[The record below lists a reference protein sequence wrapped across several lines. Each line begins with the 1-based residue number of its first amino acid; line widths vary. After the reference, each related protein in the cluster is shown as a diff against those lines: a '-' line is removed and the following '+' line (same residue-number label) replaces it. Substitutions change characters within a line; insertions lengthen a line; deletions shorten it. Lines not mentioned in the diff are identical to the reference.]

1 MAHSLANF
9 HGDTISLDAN
19 VLVGVIDSDAVY
31 HPACATFF
39 QRALD
44 PHRPIQLIT
53 ATRTLDEV
61 VFVLLQEMVAR
72 QPYHVTRSRSQYLRD
87 HPAVVKALMAQ
98 VDPLADAMR
107 DLVILEPVMAID
119 IESMRGEMRTSGI
132 LPRDAIH
139 VSVMKR
145 LGLTDIASDDEGF
158 DNRQDINVYQP

>member
-19 VLVGVIDSDAVY
+19 VLVGVIDSDAV
-31 HPACATFF
+31 
-39 QRALD
+39 
-44 PHRPIQLIT
+44 
-53 ATRTLDEV
+53 
-61 VFVLLQEMVAR
+61 
-72 QPYHVTRSRSQYLRD
+72 
-87 HPAVVKALMAQ
+87 
-98 VDPLADAMR
+98 
-107 DLVILEPVMAID
+107 LEPVMAID

-158 DNRQDINVYQP
+158 ENRQDINVYQP